1 MNRLKNQTLC
11 LRGGHR
17 ETQLRLNS
25 DGTIGPPYYP
35 GIGRYWFVH
44 NKPDGLALAIASET
58 ELLREFTQVDDHE
71 WQSIQELQ
79 PEAFDLAVPKNL
91 GV

>member
-1 MNRLKNQTLC
+1 MGAFHRRHHLPVSAPVARLQQAMRSGCT
-11 LRGGHR
+11 
-17 ETQLRLNS
+17 
-25 DGTIGPPYYP
+25 
-35 GIGRYWFVH
+35 VH